1 MKAGSIKTGVVLVLL
16 MMGVGQAEGV
26 ALAAPPSVG
35 GYDPVADPGA
45 VAIIGNVRFTALTPR
60 LMRIEYSPSGVFED
74 RASYA
79 FVNRKTPVPA
89 FRKVRRGVV
98 HNVKTELI
106 SLFYDASKP
115 GPLSAANLTGKL
127 VIDGEVVEWSPETR
141 GRNLLGTTRTLD
153 GVSGACELEPGIFS
167 REGFTLID
175 DSKSILFDHFEGTD
189 WPWATPRPDPEATDW
204 YLFVHGSDYKASLA
218 DFTLVGGR
226 IPLPP
231 RYVLGAWWSRYWA
244 YSEAELRQLVKE
256 FREHD
261 VPLDVLVVDM
271 DWHLEGWTGY
281 SWNPQYFPDPDGFL
295 KWTEEEKLRVPLNL
309 HPADGVGKHET
320 RFKEFCEAV
329 GADPATTERVK
340 FDCTDPKFVKAYF
353 EVLHHPLEKQGIDF
367 WWMDW
372 QQGRATR
379 VEGLDPLPWL
389 NYLHWTDWERNP
401 GVKPSRPLVFSRW
414 GGLGNHRYQI
424 GFSGD
429 TFCDWPSLAFQP
441 YFTATAGNV
450 GYAWWSHDIGGHQPG
465 RVDPELYT
473 RWVQW
478 GAFSPILRTHTT
490 KNPLAER
497 RIWEFPPEFYN
508 AMKAAWRLRYAL
520 LPYTYSAGRACYDTG
535 VPLCR
540 PLYYHWPLIEDAYNR
555 PRQYMF
561 GESLM
566 LAPVLEPRNPANRLA
581 AIKVWIPP
589 GEWTLWA
596 EGRRFSGPSEAR
608 LLVPIDTIPLF
619 VRAGDILPMANV
631 GRNSD
636 DSGTD
641 TLTLISNAPGWG
653 VARLYEDDGLT
664 QGYQKNEFAWTAIQ
678 SAGDVGFREITVR
691 PTLGTFPGAVDSR
704 VLTVRARN
712 LPQPTKV
719 LLNGEAMAPSEWTYE
734 GGFNFSVQLPPRA
747 VKEETKLRVEYE
759 PNAALETLLANGL
772 AGDLR
777 MLVQLAREL
786 GAAAP
791 AELEASLQAAELL
804 ARGGNTN
811 EAQTAM
817 YVNKRFALAAKVAAS
832 ALPEPRRSEFVCR
845 LLGLWTKLSLE
856 ISGEGEASA
865 LAAKAE
871 VALGSP
877 FVASKDVLKRV
888 RFVPPATW
896 KLANG
901 AKLEQESR
909 DDVMTCTALL
919 QSFGPPQTGVL
930 RAEIELSTG
939 EATIAMPIEQ
949 VLYPSINAWWILGP
963 LTPTVPE
970 SLDSEM
976 AAMTSVDESRTV
988 DGKDGKA
995 VTWRRFER
1003 KADPASATNEFFVN
1017 FTNVYGER
1025 TYDTNAYAA
1034 TFLKSPREIEATLA
1048 VGSDDGV
1055 IVWLNGDEVHRFP
1068 HGRAYASK
1076 ADRVNVTL
1084 KPGVN
1089 VLMMRIMQGTGDW
1102 GFGVHVETRDGRPL
1116 TEVEV
1121 TLTP

>member
-1 MKAGSIKTGVVLVLL
+1 MKPGIALMTLLLVPGLF
-16 MMGVGQAEGV
+16 
-26 ALAAPPSVG
+26 AAPPSVG
-35 GYDPVADPGA
+35 GYDPVADPNA
-45 VAIIGNVRFTALTPR
+45 VSIIGNVRFTALTPR
-60 LMRIEYSPSGVFED
+60 IMRIEYSPSGKFED

-89 FRKVRRGVV
+89 FRKVQRGAI

-106 SLFYDASKP
+106 NLFYDTSRA
-115 GPLSAANLTGKL
+115 GPPSAANLTAKL
-127 VIDGEVVEWSPETR
+127 VIDGEVIDWSPDMRST
-141 GRNLLGTTRTLD
+141 NLGGTTRTLD
-153 GVSGACELEPGIFS
+153 GVSGSCELEPGIFS

-175 DSKSILFDHFEGTD
+175 DSKSIVFDHREGTD
-189 WPWATPRPDPEATDW
+189 WPWAAARPDPAATDW
-204 YLFVHGSDYKASLA
+204 YLFVHGSDYKGALA
-218 DFTLVGGR
+218 DFTAVAGR

-231 RYVLGAWWSRYWA
+231 RYALGAWWSRYWA
-244 YSEAELRQLVKE
+244 YSDGELRQLVKE

-271 DWHLEGWTGY
+271 DWHLDGWTGY

-295 KWTEEEKLRVPLNL
+295 KWTAEEKLRVPLNL

-329 GADPATTERVK
+329 GVDAATTDRVP

-372 QQGRATR
+372 QQGRASQ
-379 VEGLDPLPWL
+379 VDGLDPLPWL

-414 GGLGNHRYQI
+414 GGLGNHRYQV

-441 YFTATAGNV
+441 SFTATAGNV

-465 RVDPELYT
+465 KVDPELYA
-473 RWVQW
+473 RWIQW
-478 GAFSPILRTHTT
+478 GAFSPVLRTHTT

-508 AMKAAWRLRYAL
+508 AMKAAWRLRYSL
-520 LPYTYSAGRACYDTG
+520 LPYTYSAGRECYDTG

-540 PLYYHWPLIEDAYNR
+540 PLYYHWPLIDRAYNT
-555 PRQYMF
+555 PGQYMF

-566 LAPVLEPRNPANRLA
+566 IAPVLEPRNPANRLA
-581 AIKVWIPP
+581 SIKVWIPP

-596 EGRRFSGPSEAR
+596 EGRQFAGPSEAR
-608 LLVPIDTIPLF
+608 LLVPMDTIPIF
-619 VRAGDILPMANV
+619 VRAGDVLPMANV
-631 GRNSD
+631 GRNSE

-641 TLTLISNAPGWG
+641 TLTLVGNAPGWG
-653 VARLYEDDGLT
+653 DTRLYEDDGLT
-664 QGYQKNEFAWTAIQ
+664 QAYQKGEFAWTPIKSGGQ
-678 SAGDVGFREITVR
+678 SGFREVTLR
-691 PTLGTFPGAVDSR
+691 PAQGTFPGAVDSR
-704 VLTVRARN
+704 ILTYRARN

-719 LLNGEAMAPSEWTYE
+719 VLNGEPLAQSEWSFDN
-734 GGFNFSVQLPPRA
+734 GFNFSVQLPPRP

-759 PNAALETLLANGL
+759 PNAALEKLLADGL

-777 MLVQLAREL
+777 VLAQLSQEL
-786 GAAAP
+786 GEAAP
-791 AELEASLQAAELL
+791 PELAASLQAAALL
-804 ARGGNTN
+804 AKGGNTS
-811 EAQTAM
+811 EAQAAA
-817 YVNKRFALAAKVAAS
+817 YVGKRFALAAKVAVS

-845 LLGLWTKLSLE
+845 LLGLWTKLSLV
-856 ISGEGEASA
+856 A
-865 LAAKAE
+865 LDGGNQPPTLTANAE
-871 VALGSP
+871 VALSSP
-877 FVASKDVLKRV
+877 FVASKDVQKRV
-888 RFVPPATW
+888 RFVPPENW
-896 KLANG
+896 KLAPG
-901 AKLEQESR
+901 LKLEQESR
-909 DDVMTCTALL
+909 DDVMNCGAALE
-919 QSFGPPQTGVL
+919 SSGPPQTGVL
-930 RAEIELSTG
+930 RAEIELTAG
-939 EATIAMPIEQ
+939 ETKIAVPIEQ

-963 LTPTVPE
+963 MTPTVPE
-970 SLDSEM
+970 SLDAEM
-976 AAMTSVDESRTV
+976 AAMTSIDDSRSY
-988 DGKDGKA
+988 DGKDGKPA
-995 VTWRRFER
+995 RWRRFER
-1003 KADPASATNEFFVN
+1003 KADAASAMNEFFIN

-1025 TYDTNAYAA
+1025 TYGTNAYVA
-1034 TFLKSPREIEATLA
+1034 TILKSPRDQEATLA

-1055 IVWLNGDEVHRFP
+1055 IVWLNGQEVHRYP

-1084 KPGVN
+1084 KQGTN

-1102 GFGVHVETRDGRPL
+1102 GFGVHVETRAGKPL
-1116 TEVEV
+1116 PEVEV
-1121 TLTP
+1121 SLRP